1 MILESAEFIGI
12 AAFSASG
19 FYIARRN
26 RLDMLGIYILAFLT
40 ALGGGITRD
49 IILNKTPTAFICLAP
64 STTVIVVV
72 TALLLLRRELNHDT
86 ISKPLFVFIDAIGMV
101 SFSISGA
108 LLAYNHDFNLP
119 GVAIIAFI
127 TAIGGGIFR
136 DILINQIPYVLK
148 GGFYGIIA
156 LSIGIIIYLLEKIN
170 LANSFTLVA
179 LFLLA
184 IALRMHAYKSDWH
197 IPKL

>member
-49 IILNKTPTAFICLAP
+49 IILNKTPTTFIYLAP
-64 STTVIVVV
+64 STTVIIVV

-108 LLAYNHDFNLP
+108 LLAYNHGFNLP

-156 LSIGIIIYLLEKIN
+156 LSVGIIIYLLEKIN
-170 LANSFTLVA
+170 LANNFTLVA